1 MAYTSLYC
9 HYKVPVMTE
18 DGSKIHELISVEA
31 ERYELCE
38 NHLRAFW
45 GWILSC
51 PLLEIQGRQP
61 CFVYVGLSRK
71 DTVNSVEM
79 SILTTKKSQPEEKTD
94 FAVCVPPLYG
104 RLTRFSIVQFVEL
117 SRLLGARHFVFY
129 DFGIT
134 PDVQLALKYY
144 QSVGLASVIPW
155 DLPVSW
161 RAISYLGQ
169 SVALTDCLYRHM
181 SAVNYLMFNDLYEFL
196 VPRDISA
203 RSWHD
208 LTTMLKPN
216 ICETHISKLIIY
228 QLVTRSQPEEKT
240 DFAVCVPPLYGRLT
254 RFSIVQFVELSRLLG
269 VRHFVF
275 YDFGITPD
283 VQLALKYY
291 QSVGL
296 ASVIPWD
303 LPVSWKAIWYLGQ
316 SVALTD
322 CLYRHMSA
330 VNYLMFNDL
339 DEFLV
344 PRDISAR
351 SWHDLTTMF
360 KPNICGLSFRN
371 AYFQINNLP
380 ACNQG
385 NRCLTVLRATERHER
400 FPNMGRNKVMV
411 DPYKVFQRGIHHVGR
426 PWPDVANYSVIE
438 VPPVVAYVH
447 HYRALQD
454 DAMAERFTNDKFLVD
469 TYSDPLIR
477 MYSKGLVAIR
487 AFSRNN
493 RT

>member
-1 MAYTSLYC
+1 MRVAKLQRYIAIGVVTYFVCSIMFYSFLKNSQDDKTTSEESQRENTIFKKQEPLRHLKAPRIPKRTVSNPLTEHCVQDPRYAVNLQYVHAKLTSLIFLFSAYADYRPEKPRVRIIGIINKNMAYTSLYC

-38 NHLRAFW
+38 NHLRAFG

-51 PLLEIQGRQP
+51 PLPEIQGRQP

-79 SILTTKKSQPEEKTD
+79 SILTTKKSQPEEQTD

-104 RLTRFSIVQFVEL
+104 KLTRFSIVQFVEL

-161 RAISYLGQ
+161 
-169 SVALTDCLYRHM
+169 
-181 SAVNYLMFNDLYEFL
+181 
-196 VPRDISA
+196 
-203 RSWHD
+203 
-208 LTTMLKPN
+208 
-216 ICETHISKLIIY
+216 
-228 QLVTRSQPEEKT
+228 KT
-240 DFAVCVPPLYGRLT
+240 
-254 RFSIVQFVELSRLLG
+254 
-269 VRHFVF
+269 
-275 YDFGITPD
+275 
-283 VQLALKYY
+283 
-291 QSVGL
+291 
-296 ASVIPWD
+296 
-303 LPVSWKAIWYLGQ
+303 IWYLGQ

-330 VNYLMFNDL
+330 VKYLMFNDL

-351 SWHDLTTMF
+351 SWRDLTTMF

-380 ACNQG
+380 ACNQD

-400 FPNMGRNKVMV
+400 FPNMGRNKMMV
-411 DPYKVFQRGIHHVGR
+411 DPYKVFEMGIHHVSR

-438 VPPVVAYVH
+438 VPPDVAYVH
-447 HYRALQD
+447 HYRELQD

-477 MYSKGLVAIR
+477 MYSKALVAIR
-487 AFSRNN
+487 AFSRNKQN
-493 RT
+493 LV